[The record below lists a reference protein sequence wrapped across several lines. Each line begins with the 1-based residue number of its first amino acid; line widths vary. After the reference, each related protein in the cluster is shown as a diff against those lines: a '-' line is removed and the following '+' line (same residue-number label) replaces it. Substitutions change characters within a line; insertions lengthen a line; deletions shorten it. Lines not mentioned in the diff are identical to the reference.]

1 MVNLIAF
8 DTEKEL
14 CELTGLTESEL
25 CEKDLFSMIGILGF
39 NQILNYIELRRLMI
53 FRMVMR
59 KMN

>member
-1 MVNLIAF
+1 MG
-8 DTEKEL
+8 K
-14 CELTGLTESEL
+14 
-25 CEKDLFSMIGILGF
+25 KDLFSMIGILGF